1 MVSQVAEY
9 DKPSVLLE
17 DRESA
22 FSRLMEA
29 SKVDDA
35 AAVSAGVQAPTDASS
50 PTVNTASV

>member
-1 MVSQVAEY
+1 VVEY

-35 AAVSAGVQAPTDASS
+35 ADVSAGAQQATDASS
-50 PTVNTASV
+50 PSVTASV

>member
-1 MVSQVAEY
+1 MSQVAEY

-35 AAVSAGVQAPTDASS
+35 ADVSAGGIQPATDASS
-50 PTVNTASV
+50 PPVTASV